1 MIYRI
6 IVTLVIGIAFGCIA
20 IKLKI
25 PAGGMLG
32 ALFAVA
38 VFNVF
43 TGEAYLPSQAKVFTQ
58 TISGL
63 FIGCKISRSELKSLK
78 TLIKP
83 AILNMSLIILACLG
97 MGVCLYFVSDYNM
110 ATCAFATAPGS
121 MTDMAIISVDM
132 GADTSVVSVLQLV
145 RLITILGLFPTL
157 FGAIIKKVAKKHPEA
172 VSAGRSKTEL
182 AAGDGPE
189 KSWKNIL
196 ITILVAAAGGA
207 AGSLSGVPAGPLIF
221 SMVFVGVQN
230 VLTGTAYMPINM
242 KRFAQI
248 CAGVLIGES
257 VTMEAVVNLRYSIVP
272 ALVMIFCLMGI
283 VLLLAFILYKTSGI
297 DFVTALFACAP
308 GGASDLALIAG
319 DFGASTP
326 KVSII
331 QTLRV
336 VCVVVIY
343 PVAIQL
349 LNGWLG

>member
-157 FGAIIKKVAKKHPEA
+157 FGAIIKKVAK
-172 VSAGRSKTEL
+172 S
-182 AAGDGPE
+182 
-189 KSWKNIL
+189 
-196 ITILVAAAGGA
+196 
-207 AGSLSGVPAGPLIF
+207 
-221 SMVFVGVQN
+221 
-230 VLTGTAYMPINM
+230 
-242 KRFAQI
+242 
-248 CAGVLIGES
+248 
-257 VTMEAVVNLRYSIVP
+257 
-272 ALVMIFCLMGI
+272 
-283 VLLLAFILYKTSGI
+283 
-297 DFVTALFACAP
+297 
-308 GGASDLALIAG
+308 
-319 DFGASTP
+319 
-326 KVSII
+326 
-331 QTLRV
+331 TLRR
-336 VCVVVIY
+336 
-343 PVAIQL
+343 
-349 LNGWLG
+349 

>member
-1 MIYRI
+1 MITQI
-6 IVTLVIGIAFGCIA
+6 LITLAIGIASGCIA
-20 IKLKI
+20 IRLKV

-38 VFNVF
+38 IFNIF
-43 TGEAYLPSQAKVFTQ
+43 TDEAFLPTQAKVFTQ

-63 FIGCKISRSELKSLK
+63 FIGCKISRSELRSLK
-78 TLIKP
+78 VLIKP
-83 AILNMSLIILACLG
+83 AMLNMTFIILACLG
-97 MGVCLYFVSDYNM
+97 MGISLYFLSDYSI

-121 MTDMAIISVDM
+121 MTDMSIISVDM

-145 RLITILGLFPTL
+145 RLVTILGLFPTL
-157 FGAIIKKVAKKHPEA
+157 FGAIIRRVESKHPEA
-172 VSAGRSKTEL
+172 VTHNNARQTSNAETPKHSR
-182 AAGDGPE
+182 
-189 KSWKNIL
+189 KNIFL
-196 ITILVAAAGGA
+196 TILVATAGGIL
-207 AGSLSGVPAGPLIF
+207 GSIVGIPAGPLMF
-221 SMVFVGVQN
+221 SMLFVGLQN
-230 VLTGTAYMPINM
+230 VTTHTAYMPIHM

-257 VTMEAVVNLRYSIVP
+257 ITMDAVVNLKYAMIP
-272 ALVMIFCLMGI
+272 AFIMIFCLMAI
-283 VLLLAFILYKTSGI
+283 VLLLSYILYKTSDI
-297 DFVTALFACAP
+297 DFVTALFSCAP

-343 PVAIQL
+343 PIAIKI
-349 LNGWLG
+349 LNIWLS